1 MCHFFLTCRHARD
14 HDSSASARGVL
25 SLLGVMTPEMF
36 KMQDQ
41 MGFVPLD
48 LCACTP
54 QREEV
59 LQILQVED
67 DMDDMTRA
75 FTICKLVSSHDRAA
89 AGQVES
95 AEGAS

>member
-1 MCHFFLTCRHARD
+1 ML
-14 HDSSASARGVL
+14 
-25 SLLGVMTPEMF
+25 

-48 LCACTP
+48 LCICAS

-59 LQILQVED
+59 GQILQVED

-89 AGQVES
+89 AENVES
-95 AEGAS
+95 TGSFS